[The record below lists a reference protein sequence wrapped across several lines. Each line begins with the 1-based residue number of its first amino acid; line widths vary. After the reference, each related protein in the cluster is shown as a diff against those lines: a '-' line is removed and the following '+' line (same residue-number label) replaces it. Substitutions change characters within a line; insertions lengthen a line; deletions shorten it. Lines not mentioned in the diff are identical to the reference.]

1 MNTNETLLLLNEIRE
16 EISRVNEAAGET
28 VFNPAVTSALEELQ
42 SSLTKKVQDHFKL
55 INGDSHIFGETS

>member
-1 MNTNETLLLLNEIRE
+1 MYTTETLSILAEIRE

-28 VFNPAVTSALEELQ
+28 VFNPAVTSALEELE
-42 SSLTKKVQDHFKL
+42 SSITKKIHDHFKL